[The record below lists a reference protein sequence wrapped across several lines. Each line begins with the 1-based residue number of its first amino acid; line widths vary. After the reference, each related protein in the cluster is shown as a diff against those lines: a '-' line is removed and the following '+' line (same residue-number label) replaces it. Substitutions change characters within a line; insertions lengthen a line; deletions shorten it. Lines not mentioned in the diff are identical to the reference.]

1 MSKKR
6 MLALVLAAVMSLS
19 SATVA
24 LADGES
30 TAPETETTTST
41 DETGGKQPGDEGNDL
56 TETETGEQGPA
67 NVLGAAPE
75 SEPVQTTPN
84 SSTPFM
90 VNGQSYETLAKAIDD
105 VPNGVETT
113 ITLTNSITEESAVT
127 IPEGKNIVLDLGG
140 FEYTL
145 SGKDSISTGIDQ
157 NITTDVYALL
167 NQGTLSV
174 KSGSIIISNEA
185 SSFVNFGT
193 LNIED
198 DASISSH
205 NNTLVNYGGSVTTS
219 GDISTDSA
227 ENTLVTF
234 GGNVEIEG
242 GNITAN
248 NDNAAALT
256 IFSRNYDQ
264 KSDGA
269 DVVISGGTLTGG
281 AYVAST
287 NNLYSGYSNLTITG
301 GTLTGGY
308 ATIFWPS
315 FGKVI
320 IGGTQEGEPNISTD
334 NGSAV
339 MICSG
344 TLEVLGGTL
353 NGSASEGY
361 TTAELVQ
368 QYRQYSGAANQGDAI
383 TVIANRGKGYDGA
396 PLSVTI
402 SGGTFNGE
410 NNYAVRYI
418 DCNTENTPLEQDVQV
433 SISGGV
439 FSGDLGPI
447 DASFVPEEN
456 QKFIS
461 GGEFA
466 DNVSEYTED
475 NIAAVTRSRSGADT
489 YFYGDSTESIEVEE
503 DDEITVTALPA
514 GEEINLISDSDVEVT
529 IVNKTGD
536 PIRVNGVEI
545 EEGGNG
551 ETIKVPASTT
561 NPPSHNPGGSSDN
574 DNSDYFGNETWD
586 EVKDQIAEAEE
597 GDTIKVSATGLP
609 SFPSSVARALKG
621 KDITLEI
628 RKNGVTY
635 EVNGLEIGDID
646 KIWYEF
652 DELETELL
660 TADADTDSEAPAAE
674 DEDKT
679 NPDTGR

>member
-1 MSKKR
+1 MKLRKL
-6 MLALVLAAVMSLS
+6 LALAMAAVLAVS
-19 SATVA
+19 SASVA
-24 LADGES
+24 LADGPDGLFE
-30 TAPETETTTST
+30 
-41 DETGGKQPGDEGNDL
+41 L
-56 TETETGEQGPA
+56 
-67 NVLGAAPE
+67 
-75 SEPVQTTPN
+75 
-84 SSTPFM
+84 
-90 VNGQSYETLAKAIDD
+90 NGTRYGSLAEAIDD

-145 SGKDSISTGIDQ
+145 SGSASIDTGIDQ

-248 NDNAAALT
+248 NDKAAALT

-308 ATIFWPS
+308 ATIYWPS

-368 QYRQYSGAANQGDAI
+368 QYRQHSGAANQGDAI

-418 DCNTENTPLEQDVQV
+418 DCNTENEPLAQEVQV
-433 SISGGV
+433 SVTGGV
-439 FSGDLGPI
+439 FSGDLGSI
-447 DASFVPEEN
+447 DASFVPEKN

-466 DNVSEYTED
+466 DNVSKYTED
-475 NIAAVTRSRSGADT
+475 NIAAVTRSRSGKDT

-503 DDEITVTALPA
+503 GDTITVTALPA

-529 IVNKTGD
+529 IVNKTGA
-536 PIRVNGVEI
+536 PITVNGEEI
-545 EEGGNG
+545 AADGNG

-574 DNSDYFGNETWD
+574 DDNSDYFGNETWD
-586 EVKDQIAEAEE
+586 EVKNQIAEAEE

-609 SFPSSVARALKG
+609 YFPSSVARALKG
-621 KDITLEI
+621 LDITLEI

-660 TADADTDSEAPAAE
+660 TADADADSEAPAAE